1 MGIIGAAILTIL
13 FANCYYCSISQPMLD
28 VSPGIYS
35 TETVSNELNLSA
47 TQTTFQPV
55 TNLTA
60 TIHVSQSSSVF
71 VHYQITL
78 RSTNASLYTRLTMN
92 NKNAGSL
99 VHSGL
104 QIYET
109 ATGFYMDNLESGNY
123 TFQVQ

>member
-13 FANCYYCSISQPMLD
+13 FANCYYCSNAQPAVSN

-35 TETVSNELNLSA
+35 TETVSNGLNLSA
-47 TQTTFQPV
+47 AQTTFQPV

-92 NKNAGSL
+92 NKNAGSC
-99 VHSGL
+99 
-104 QIYET
+104 I
-109 ATGFYMDNLESGNY
+109 TG
-123 TFQVQ
+123 T